1 MEISKEF
8 TFEAS
13 HILPNHPGKC
23 SNLHGHSW
31 RLIVYVEGK
40 TDKETGMVADY
51 ADLKAGVQPI
61 IDDLDHAH
69 LGAWETDKVN
79 ILPTGEGVKVVK
91 WLLRP
96 DPDEQFNPTCENLLI
111 EIGKQLIKRGVIF
124 SRLTLCETAATSA
137 SITREE
143 FNHACRR

>member
-1 MEISKEF
+1 MEIAKEF

-40 TDKETGMVADY
+40 VDPQTGMVCDY
-51 ADLKAGVQPI
+51 ADLKAGVEPVI
-61 IDDLDHAH
+61 GDLDHAH
-69 LGAWETDKVN
+69 LGAWETRTATISDPVSTKSV
-79 ILPTGEGVKVVK
+79 E
-91 WLLRP
+91 WL
-96 DPDEQFNPTCENLLI
+96 DPYGNFNPTCENLLI
-111 EIGKQLIKRGVIF
+111 AIGKQLIKRSVIF
-124 SRLTLCETAATSA
+124 SRLTLCETVNTSA